1 MKEKRKSKWLSLLLA
16 GVMAL
21 TLFSGMAM
29 AEEPTEGGE
38 TQTVCTLTE
47 GCTLSDGHDGACV
60 TNNAGEDG
68 NEGQQGINLLTG
80 AAPANAGDVAQIGAQ
95 TYPTLEAAVAA
106 VQSGETIVLLQD
118 ASGNG
123 IKVPENSSFTL
134 DLGGYT
140 YTVNGQTVGST
151 GTETLGFQLLKGS
164 TITIKNGAIT
174 AQSAQAYPVGI
185 LIQNYSNL
193 TLDNVQL
200 TGATNTL
207 YVLSNNYG
215 DTVLKNNT
223 VINATD
229 GNVAFNVYYGMSD
242 AYKDGVS
249 VTIEDSSVQ
258 VTGKIEYGMAG
269 TADEAEFAAKASL
282 NVPAGYTGVAAPDG
296 YEWVTTSGGAQKLQN
311 TSYVAKVGDVAYP
324 TLEAAVAAAQDG
336 QTVTL
341 LNNTDGENSARIE
354 FAGKDLVLDLNGHT
368 ADITAIT
375 ANTGATLTIDDSTA
389 VSDPVVG
396 DDYQVTYSAGKLK
409 VSAQVLAA
417 GGGQVILK
425 NGIVESSYLGLMAL
439 GDSTGAAEV
448 ASTVTVEGG
457 YIIAQEFAVTAQGR
471 GAKIYFE
478 NGVAEARDNA
488 VIAGNGSNTEGNRL
502 GGTEINISGGTL
514 IGHITTGGYVSC
526 GIYHPQDGTLNISG
540 GTIYSDNGCGIL
552 MRGGE
557 LDMTGGTII
566 AEGDITTTGKVGD
579 SRVVVPTSGVVLDLD
594 AGYYDTSN
602 AAIKISGNASVS
614 GTKSAVEVLD
624 SNSIYTENQIAI
636 SAGLFSSDVIEY
648 VVAGNTTS
656 QNTDGSFSIV
666 VDQST
671 AVAEANGSGFT
682 TLQAAIDAAAANG
695 GGTVTLLQNT
705 QENIE
710 IPAGADITL
719 NLPEGVTLTNDPTKE
734 AAHTITNRGS
744 LTVTGSGTVDNV
756 THARAALVN
765 YGTAVL
771 EGGLFTRSAEASTS
785 PSNNGGNS
793 YYVVDNQGDMTITGT
808 AAVRNKG
815 YYSSLI
821 RNLGSNADDRASL
834 IITGGTLEQ
843 DGFIAVKNDDY
854 GNLTIS
860 GGVISSGEQAVQN
873 WSDADISGG
882 TLNGPVITWSYA
894 GHASTTDI
902 SADAVVNG
910 NVWAVNYDGS
920 ADIPT
925 ITITGGTVTGSLAK
939 GSYRSGIQMAAP
951 NSDSAEILVSGGTFS
966 AAVDEA
972 FCADNFHPNQNADG
986 TYSVHT
992 HVSDGGVITTP
1003 VTDTT
1008 DGVKTYTCTICG
1020 EVIQTEIIPAHV
1032 HDAAWSHDPNVHWHE
1047 CPTCG
1052 RVDEAAH
1059 TFGEWTVTKAAT
1071 ADVAGSQERICTV
1084 CGYKE
1089 TAVIPAT
1096 GEEQQGGGQQ
1106 DGGQQGGGQQSGGQ
1120 QQSSTPASSSQTDTG
1135 DESNPALWVALILV
1149 CALGLGAT
1157 AVIRKKSAR

>member
-95 TYPTLEAAVAA
+95 TYPTLEDAVAA
-106 VQSGETIVLLQD
+106 VQSGETIVLLQN

-164 TITIKNGAIT
+164 TITIKNGAIA
-174 AQSAQAYPVGI
+174 AQSDPAYPVGI

-200 TGATNTL
+200 TGDKNTG
-207 YVLSNNYG
+207 YVLSNNFG

-229 GNVAFNVYYGMSD
+229 GNVAFDVYYGMSD

-269 TADEAEFAAKASL
+269 MEGTADEAEFAAKASL
-282 NVPAGYTGVAAPDG
+282 NIPAGYTGVAAPDG

-341 LNNTDGENSARIE
+341 LNNAADVSMIQLT
-354 FAGKDLVLDLNGHT
+354 GKKVVVDLNGHEVGFVQRQRFN
-368 ADITAIT
+368 IT
-375 ANTGATLTIDDSTA
+375 NGGLELTGTGRVYEQSPYYAPVMLNGFTGEGQNVL
-389 VSDPVVG
+389 VVG
-396 DDYQVTYSAGKLK
+396 QNVVLEGWAGVFINQTAEATNYNASVTVNGTIHSILDTDD
-409 VSAQVLAA
+409 AA
-417 GGGQVILK
+417 GHGVYVNGTIQNTDPGTYPVITLS
-425 NGIVESSYLGLMAL
+425 ETS
-439 GDSTGAAEV
+439 
-448 ASTVTVEGG
+448 
-457 YIIAQEFAVTAQGR
+457 
-471 GAKIYFE
+471 
-478 NGVAEARDNA
+478 
-488 VIAGNGSNTEGNRL
+488 VITSAGNGIYAAGYAEWNLSGQITGAEAGVEIRAGIMNVTGGKIVSTGTSLTVNPNGNGSTTSGAGLAVAQHTTRLPIQVNVSGGEIEGYAAFYESDPQGMDPQNISL
-502 GGTEINISGGTL
+502 NVTGGDFNAINGGTNA
-514 IGHITTGGYVSC
+514 
-526 GIYHPQDGTLNISG
+526 
-540 GTIYSDNGCGIL
+540 IYSEDVTGFI
-552 MRGGE
+552 
-557 LDMTGGTII
+557 TGGTYSHSVNTAYI
-566 AEGDITTTGKVGD
+566 AVANMETQENGRFVIVAD
-579 SRVVVPTSGVVLDLD
+579 P
-594 AGYYDTSN
+594 N
-602 AAIKISGNASVS
+602 A
-614 GTKSAVEVLD
+614 
-624 SNSIYTENQIAI
+624 
-636 SAGLFSSDVIEY
+636 
-648 VVAGNTTS
+648 
-656 QNTDGSFSIV
+656 
-666 VDQST
+666 

-695 GGTVTLLQNT
+695 RGTVTLLKNT
-705 QENIE
+705 QENIV

-719 NLPEGVTLTNDPTKE
+719 NLSEGVTLTNDP
-734 AAHTITNRGS
+734 ANGSNHTIINNGS

-793 YYVVDNQGDMTITGT
+793 YYVVYNRGDMTITGT
-808 AAVRNKG
+808 AVVRNKG
-815 YYSSLI
+815 HYSSLI
-821 RNLGSNADDRASL
+821 CNYGSSEDDRANL
-834 IITGGTLEQ
+834 IITGGKLEQ

-860 GGVISSGEQAVQN
+860 GGVISSGEQA
-873 WSDADISGG
+873 
-882 TLNGPVITWSYA
+882 
-894 GHASTTDI
+894 
-902 SADAVVNG
+902 
-910 NVWAVNYDGS
+910 
-920 ADIPT
+920 
-925 ITITGGTVTGSLAK
+925 
-939 GSYRSGIQMAAP
+939 
-951 NSDSAEILVSGGTFS
+951 EIGR
-966 AAVDEA
+966 
-972 FCADNFHPNQNADG
+972 
-986 TYSVHT
+986 
-992 HVSDGGVITTP
+992 
-1003 VTDTT
+1003 
-1008 DGVKTYTCTICG
+1008 
-1020 EVIQTEIIPAHV
+1020 AHV
-1032 HDAAWSHDPNVHWHE
+1032 
-1047 CPTCG
+1047 
-1052 RVDEAAH
+1052 
-1059 TFGEWTVTKAAT
+1059 
-1071 ADVAGSQERICTV
+1071 
-1084 CGYKE
+1084 
-1089 TAVIPAT
+1089 
-1096 GEEQQGGGQQ
+1096 
-1106 DGGQQGGGQQSGGQ
+1106 
-1120 QQSSTPASSSQTDTG
+1120 
-1135 DESNPALWVALILV
+1135 
-1149 CALGLGAT
+1149 
-1157 AVIRKKSAR
+1157 